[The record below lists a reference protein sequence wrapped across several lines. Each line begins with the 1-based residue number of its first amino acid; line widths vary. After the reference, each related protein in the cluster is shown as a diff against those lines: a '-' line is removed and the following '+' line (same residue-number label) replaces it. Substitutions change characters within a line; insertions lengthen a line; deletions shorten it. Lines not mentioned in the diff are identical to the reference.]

1 MYDLA
6 SARDWRRWANS
17 ALKDTWWRVYPNF
30 AEKYASIN
38 TWAFLVL
45 LTAAAKIM
53 LLKISLSCYIS
64 EVIFPG
70 LSQSTAVFPW
80 LPLHFFTFHICSEH
94 MSGLSLRPFPYTQ
107 HPHILKIHKSC
118 ILLLSFDQSFQL
130 VTCSNWTV
138 QIQGSCLPVG
148 QLKSWT
154 IFKTSALNDPLH
166 QV

>member
-1 MYDLA
+1 MGKSVWLGLCQGLEEVSKFSFEGYMMESLPKLCRKIRQHKHM
-6 SARDWRRWANS
+6 S
-17 ALKDTWWRVYPNF
+17 
-30 AEKYASIN
+30 N
-38 TWAFLVL
+38 TFLVL

-70 LSQSTAVFPW
+70 LSQSTAVFLW
-80 LPLHFFTFHICSEH
+80 LPLHFFTFHIRSEH

-154 IFKTSALNDPLH
+154 IFKKSH
-166 QV
+166 F